1 MSLTKASYS
10 MILGARAN
18 VLDFGADSTGA
29 TDSTAAF
36 QAAIATGQSVYVPKG
51 TYRVDSPIATDA
63 SPISRLYLIGE
74 QETRTGTSV
83 GLTQINLANNTQ
95 YFVCMG
101 FDSCIKNITFVNGVD
116 VIHHNSLSSDSNT
129 TKLIDVAAL
138 NWTGTFF
145 KGVER
150 GNGSHLSWVRPVLI
164 AYGAA
169 SSVVFDSTN
178 MSYSTDGF
186 DNLAIQDGWIETD
199 STTAFKIR
207 VGNFSTTDTRFVP
220 YTQANSTWFDFYQP
234 AKAIF
239 INTDFGGESGRKMV
253 NWRADGGSLHFLG
266 CGFYGIAGASFP
278 GINLLGAPDTI
289 RMDSIASSTNPE
301 NIIGVDAS
309 MTAAS
314 LVALSNTILTVNGMP
329 ESVVYSLVDT
339 TSLPAMAMAA
349 KYLGSS
355 DTAMVSFSDLLATSS
370 AANQSSGSGTGF
382 TTATGASAP
391 DPFGANAYGYKFTAS
406 GNASGTFG
414 INGGYGVS
422 TLPDGEAT
430 YELLATVTGG
440 SALVILTFCG
450 AIKTF
455 WIGPGSHRLCF
466 PLRITST
473 MSRTM
478 GFNFE
483 MATGCTLTLTRFM
496 VFASYYEQRDFN
508 MYSAAAPTGSYQ
520 IERGSRAINSAPTVG
535 QPKAWTCSTSGT
547 PGTWTSEGN
556 L

>member
-1 MSLTKASYS
+1 MSLTKVSYS
-10 MILGARAN
+10 MILGARVN
-18 VLDFGADSTGA
+18 VLDFGADLTGA

-36 QAAIATGQSVYVPKG
+36 QAAIAIGQSVYVPKG
-51 TYRVDSPIATDA
+51 TYRIDSPIATDA

-178 MSYSTDGF
+178 MSFSTDGF
-186 DNLAIQDGWIETD
+186 DNLTIQDGWIETD

-207 VGNFSTTDTRFVP
+207 VGDFSVTDTRLVP

-234 AKAIF
+234 AKTVF
-239 INTDFGGESGRKMV
+239 INTTFGGESGRKMI
-253 NWRADGGSLHFLG
+253 NWREDGGSLHFTS
-266 CGFYGIAGASFP
+266 CGLFGIAGTAFP

-289 RMDSIASSTNPE
+289 CLDSIASSSNPQ
-301 NIIGVDAS
+301 NIIGIDAS

-314 LVALSNTILTVNGMP
+314 LVALSNTQLTVDGMP
-329 ESVVYSLVDT
+329 EYVLYSLVDT

-355 DTAMVSFSDLLATSS
+355 DVAMVSYSDLLATSS

-382 TTATGASAP
+382 TTLTAASAP
-391 DPFGANAYGYKFTAS
+391 DPFGANAFGYRFTATGS
-406 GNASGTFG
+406 ATGTFG
-414 INGGYGVS
+414 INGGYNVS
-422 TLPDGEAT
+422 VLPDGEAT
-430 YELLATVTGG
+430 YEFLATVTGG
-440 SALVILTFCG
+440 SVLVVMIFCG
-450 AIKTF
+450 ALKTF

-466 PLRITST
+466 PLRLTST
-473 MSRTM
+473 MARGI

-483 MATGCTLTLTRFM
+483 MATGCTITLTRFM
-496 VFASYYEQRDFN
+496 VFAGYYEQRDFN
-508 MYSAAAPTGSYQ
+508 MYSTAVPAGSYQ